1 MVKSSERLTKAGD
14 YNLAAADILS
24 YKISGGSPGQQ
35 QPFRVDITNLILSIE
50 LQEGIFNKS
59 MTGRIQVYDTKDLRT
74 LLPIVGL
81 ERLNL
86 KFNTPGT
93 DGINATANEGH
104 PFHIYKI
111 ESVAPDTKTIGSGSQ
126 AYDIFFCSREVYFNN
141 LRKVSKA
148 YTGPVEIGVE
158 DIFTNK
164 KYLNARKDLYVEP
177 TKYLNK
183 IVMPNVRPFKAIDML
198 AKKAVSKKYQNAG
211 YLFYETKD
219 GYQFRSIESLL
230 AVGGAIARPAKWAYR
245 FQQQNVR
252 HHSGAKDI
260 VEDMHGVITW
270 NLINPVDVLN
280 HLQGGGYAS
289 KLIEHDMFNK
299 TITETAYDYADDFGN
314 HFHTEHDTGAKT
326 ADKLPLPLTK
336 FEDTFRAFSEE
347 HDQKVMLKSS
357 TDYVH
362 EMTESNNAVV
372 SKIVDAIPVPIPHV
386 SAKHISQNALS
397 QIQLLT
403 SGILELKVTGNS
415 LLQAGD
421 IITFDMPIMEPTG
434 HNKPIES
441 SPYWSGRYLIYDMK
455 HIINRTDDVYTM
467 VLKCVKDN
475 VPKAYIDEHNSWTHY
490 SGGRKTTNIYEAD
503 NELLSRV
510 QSNPY
515 ETEGTPF

>member
-1 MVKSSERLTKAGD
+1 MPDTKEHLIKAGD
-14 YNLAAADILS
+14 YNLDVAEILS
-24 YKISGGSPGQQ
+24 YKIASGKPGEVA
-35 QPFRVDITNLILSIE
+35 PFRVDIQNIIVSIE
-50 LQEGIFNKS
+50 LQQSIFSRTMIGK
-59 MTGRIQVYDTKDLRT
+59 IQVFDTKDVRT

-86 KFNTPGT
+86 KFHTPGLT
-93 DGINATANEGH
+93 GCNATANEGH

-111 ESVAPDTKTIGSGSQ
+111 ETVTPDRSGALGAQ
-126 AYDIFFCSREVYFNN
+126 AYDIFFCSRESYFNN
-141 LRKVSKA
+141 MRKVSKA
-148 YTGPVEIGVE
+148 YTGQVEVGVN
-158 DIFTNK
+158 DIFRNR
-164 KYLNARKDLYVEP
+164 KYLSSKKDLYFEP
-177 TKYLNK
+177 TRNSTK
-183 IVMPNVRPFKAIDML
+183 IVIPNLKPFEAIDML
-198 AKKAVSKKYQNAG
+198 SRKAVSEKYENAG
-211 YLFYETKD
+211 YLFYED
-219 GYQFRSIESLL
+219 FNGYHFRSIESLL
-230 AVGGAIARPAKWAYR
+230 AVGGSVARPAKWSYN
-245 FQQQNVR
+245 FGLKDVR
-252 HHSGAKDI
+252 HPSGGKEIVKDL
-260 VEDMHGVITW
+260 HGAESW
-270 NLINPVDVLN
+270 SLQKPVDILEN
-280 HLQGGGYAS
+280 ISNGAYAN

-386 SAKHISQNALS
+386 SAKHISQKALS
-397 QIQLLT
+397 QRQLLT
-403 SGILELKVTGNS
+403 SGILELKVPGNS

-455 HIINRTDDVYTM
+455 HFINRTDDVYTM

-503 NELLSRV
+503 NELLARV